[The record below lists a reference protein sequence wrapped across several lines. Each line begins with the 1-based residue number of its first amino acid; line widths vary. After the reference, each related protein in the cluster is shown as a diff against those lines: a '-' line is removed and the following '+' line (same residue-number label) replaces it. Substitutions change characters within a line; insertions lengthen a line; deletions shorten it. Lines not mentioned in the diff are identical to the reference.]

1 MNLYKWLKEMVPV
14 VLLQVIISRT
24 LAFADF
30 LFRWNTLKE
39 LQLYTKRI
47 YDDHLKK
54 LMEMEVSIK
63 HVAQTM
69 QDGVGYLSGGR
80 TSDGLPIITLPDTA
94 KFSTLSDDG
103 FLQLMLYLTKVP
115 SFLRTYEES
124 MIEAD
129 RGFAIIADRRN
140 ESWSSVKTLLYRI
153 AGFFPGSMQCIYII
167 KPCGWFSRKFSDIGF
182 SFVKDEFKFKTVLL
196 DTVEEL
202 HSHIDPSQLTTD
214 FKGTIR
220 FNLQLWI
227 EDRMAIERFAANC
240 HETSRIVQ
248 SISDEMNQHELP
260 NDLEAAKRMLHDHT
274 VKCTEMKEDILST
287 RRHGETLLGCIRKPS
302 KDSASLKLDPD
313 KLSNVCAVESAA
325 DLQNKLLVQLEE
337 TEKSFERF
345 WEGHKIKLMQCVDYR
360 RFEHDFKQVK
370 LVLDNYLYNINKDN
384 DLGDSVASVESL
396 SKAHSEF
403 EEKTL
408 PAFENAEKLRSY
420 GIELISQENYAG
432 DCIRPK
438 CEEISD
444 LIEDIERKTLTRT
457 IVLSKSLELHQR
469 IQKAQVWCS
478 KGMEVLAS
486 QDIDPS
492 QSKENVDKGLKEI
505 DTFLANCKDLKL
517 SNPKEFHTMFSDIL
531 NSELSSK
538 KSHREH
544 AEALVTEVVTKMEDV
559 KNMFEKR
566 RESLKKMKLER
577 QQPVV
582 MVAPQ
587 AAQIKLPTV
596 NKLSP
601 SMHRRSDSPTNL
613 PVSPSK
619 EKKKVLPR
627 TPRAAR
633 KEIEVLRDSA
643 TDLPGH
649 ENDSLTSKRG
659 HVMNELIETERLY
672 VKELQAVIAGY
683 IEQMNNPS
691 LKHLIPP
698 ALVEKTEV
706 LFANWEQLFQFHKNT
721 FLVDLENCQSTPAL
735 VGRCFVDREHEINKL
750 YSTYCQ
756 NKPQAEALRR
766 ECGNDNPFF
775 VECQKQLGHRL
786 PLSAYLLKPV
796 QRITKYQLLLK
807 EMLKYSATETGF
819 SDLQKALDCM
829 LHVLKFVNDSMHQ
842 IAITGFEG
850 QLSDLGKLLMQG
862 SFYVWVEHKKGNI
875 KDIRFKKMQRHMFLY
890 EKCILFCKKRDD
902 LKDKICYTFK
912 NKLRVQDLGI
922 TEHVKG
928 DRRKFELWLQDKSE
942 IHIIQANNDET
953 KVTWVK
959 EIREL
964 LHSQLEEELA
974 MKDLIEQKTL
984 AIFDNNRIN
993 NNLEVT
999 GGETT
1004 VLPSPTPSETSSASG
1019 NFANMSSADNDED
1032 GWASEEFSDSDDGMD
1047 DTGSVSTQAIA
1058 MNQYVVLAE
1067 YETVEETELPV
1078 KEGDVVEVE
1087 RVGKSGWWLVRKT
1100 ATSEK
1105 GWVPAGY
1112 LESLAMRATRSSS
1125 VPYLPQESP
1134 RISRET
1140 VQLRRS
1146 RGRSS
1151 SRHSLHKRNAIRIES
1166 RA

>member
-1 MNLYKWLKEMVPV
+1 MNIIFWIIMVPV
-14 VLLQVIISRT
+14 FLFQDILSRT
-24 LAFADF
+24 LALASF
-30 LFRWNTLKE
+30 LFQWNTLQE
-39 LQLYTKRI
+39 ISSYSKRI
-47 YDDHLKK
+47 NDDHLKK

-63 HVAQTM
+63 HVAQIM

-80 TSDGLPIITLPDTA
+80 TSAGLPIITLPDTE
-94 KFSTLSDDG
+94 KFTALSDDG
-103 FLQLMLYLTKVP
+103 FVQLMMYLTRVP
-115 SFLRTYEES
+115 SFLRNYEES

-153 AGFFPGSMQCIYII
+153 SGLFPGSMQCIYII
-167 KPCGWFSRKFSDIGF
+167 KPCGWFARKFSDFGY
-182 SFVKDEFKFKTVLL
+182 SLVKDDFNFKTVLL

-240 HETSRIVQ
+240 NETSKIVQ
-248 SISDEMNQHELP
+248 AISDEMNQHELP
-260 NDLEAAKRMLHDHT
+260 NDLDAAKLMLHDHT
-274 VKCTEMKEDILST
+274 VKHNEMKEDILST

-302 KDSASLKLDPD
+302 KDTASFKLNPD
-313 KLSNVCAVESAA
+313 KLSNVCAVESAG
-325 DLQNKLLVQLEE
+325 DIQNKLLVQLEE
-337 TEKSFERF
+337 TEKSFDVF
-345 WEGHKIKLMQCVDYR
+345 WDGHKIKLMQCVDYR
-360 RFEHDFKQVK
+360 RFDYQFKQVK
-370 LVLDNYLYNINKDN
+370 LVLDNYLYKINDAN
-384 DLGDSVASVESL
+384 ELGDSVASVERL
-396 SKAHSEF
+396 STLHNEF
-403 EEKTL
+403 EGNTH
-408 PAFENAEKLRSY
+408 PAFESAEKLRSE
-420 GIELISQENYAG
+420 GIELITQENYAG

-438 CEEISD
+438 CEDISE
-444 LIEDIERKTLTRT
+444 LIEEIERKTLTRT

-469 IQKAQVWCS
+469 IHKAQQWCS

-486 QDIDPS
+486 QDIDTC
-492 QSKENVDKGLKEI
+492 QTKEGVDQGLKNI
-505 DTFLANCKDLKL
+505 DAYLENCKELKL

-538 KSHREH
+538 QAQREH

-566 RESLKKMKLER
+566 RESLKKIAAKLER

-587 AAQIKLPTV
+587 TTLQMRKPNQIT

-601 SMHRRSDSPTNL
+601 LSQRRSE
-613 PVSPSK
+613 PVSPLR

-627 TPRAAR
+627 TPRPA
-633 KEIEVLRDSA
+633 KKDIEVLRDSEESTA
-643 TDLPGH
+643 DLCGQ
-649 ENDSLTSKRG
+649 EGDSLNSKRG

-672 VKELQAVIAGY
+672 VTELQAVITGY
-683 IEQMNNPS
+683 IDQMHNPT
-691 LKHLIPP
+691 LTHLIPP
-698 ALVEKTEV
+698 ALVEKTQV
-706 LFANWEQLFQFHKNT
+706 LFANWEQLYQFHKNT
-721 FLVDLENCQSTPAL
+721 FLVDLENCKSTPAL
-735 VGRCFVDREHEINKL
+735 VGRCFVEREHEINKL
-750 YSTYCQ
+750 YSIYCQ
-756 NKPQAEALRR
+756 NKPQAEVLRR

-807 EMLKYSATETGF
+807 EMLKYSAAETGV

-842 IAITGFEG
+842 IAITGFDG
-850 QLSDLGKLLMQG
+850 RLSDLGKLLMQG

-902 LKDKICYTFK
+902 LKDKICYTYK

-942 IHIIQANNDET
+942 IHIIQAVNDET

-974 MKDLIEQKTL
+974 MKDLIEQKTHE
-984 AIFDNNRIN
+984 IFDNNRIN
-993 NNLEVT
+993 NNL
-999 GGETT
+999 GHDTT

-1019 NFANMSSADNDED
+1019 NFVNMSLADNDED

-1047 DTGSVSTQAIA
+1047 DTCSVNTQVIA

-1078 KEGDVVEVE
+1078 KEGDIVEVE
-1087 RVGKSGWWLVRKT
+1087 RVGKSGWWLVRKNLT
-1100 ATSEK
+1100 NEK

-1112 LESLAMRATRSSS
+1112 LESLAMRATRTS
-1125 VPYLPQESP
+1125 VSYVPQES
-1134 RISRET
+1134 SRRSHRPT
-1140 VQLRRS
+1140 VHLRRNRS
-1146 RGRSS
+1146 RSG
-1151 SRHSLHKRNAIRIES
+1151 SRKSLQKRNAIRVES